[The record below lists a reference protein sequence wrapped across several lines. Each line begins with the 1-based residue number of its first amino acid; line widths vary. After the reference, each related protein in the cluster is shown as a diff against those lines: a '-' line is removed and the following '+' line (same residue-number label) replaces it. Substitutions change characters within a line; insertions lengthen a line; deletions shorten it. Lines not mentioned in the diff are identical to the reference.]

1 MKRAIVIGASSGIG
15 RALVEVLVEK
25 DFMVGATGRRRELLE
40 GLRAGH
46 PGKIFISVFDV
57 TDPAAIAEKLP
68 ALVRELGGLDLLVLS
83 SGTGHVNAT
92 LDFALEKEAIDTN
105 VLPFTQIAGWTY
117 AFFQNQKSGHL
128 VGITSIA
135 GVRGGRH
142 APAYGATKAFQ
153 INYLAGLH
161 HKAGKSGLP
170 VVITDIRPGFVDTAM
185 AKGENVFWSAP
196 PRKAAEQIY
205 RAIEKKKAVAYITR
219 RWGIIAFLMR
229 IVPRFLYER
238 I

>member
-15 RALVEVLVEK
+15 RALAELLVEK
-25 DFMVGATGRRRELLE
+25 DFIAGVTGRRRELLE
-40 GLRAGH
+40 ELRAQH
-46 PGKIFISVFDV
+46 PGKIFSSAFDV
-57 TDPAAIAEKLP
+57 TDPAAVAEKLP
-68 ALVRELGGLDLLVLS
+68 ALVRELGGLDLLVFS

-92 LDFALEKEAIDTN
+92 LDFALEKEAVDTN
-105 VLPFTQIAGWTY
+105 VLPFTQIAGWAY
-117 AFFQNQKSGHL
+117 GFFQAQKSGHL

-135 GVRGGRH
+135 GIRGGRH

-153 INYLAGLH
+153 ISYLAGLH
-161 HKAGKSGLP
+161 HKARKSGLP
-170 VVITDIRPGFVDTAM
+170 VAITDIRPGFVDTAM

-196 PRKAAEQIY
+196 ARKAAEQIY
-205 RAIEKKKAVAYITR
+205 RAIEKKKTVAYITR